1 MNDKNICSAV
11 RDLLP
16 LYSDGVLSNDTET
29 FIREHLETCTACQQV
44 YISQSEQKQQ
54 DNGLEFQETKER
66 QHYKRIAVK
75 IKRRRIALLCGAVAL
90 LLLVFFMSA
99 SMFQYAVVSGRC
111 MEPTVLDSEKY
122 VVNKWSYVIQR
133 PKRND
138 IIVYERNGIYYLT
151 RIVGLPGELTEMQ
164 DGILYVNSNP
174 MNTNI
179 DTDTVSDVET
189 VSDAATNFKTDEKSD
204 IESNIKSDFET
215 DVRTDIAPAI
225 TYPRNYILAEKKL
238 AEDEYMV
245 IPDNLSEGGDS
256 VHYIQGSE
264 ITGKV
269 IITH

>member
-29 FIREHLETCTACQQV
+29 FIREHLETCAACQQV

-151 RIVGLPGELTEMQ
+151 RIVGLPGELTEMR

-174 MNTNI
+174 MHTNI
-179 DTDTVSDVET
+179 DTGTDVE
-189 VSDAATNFKTDEKSD
+189 
-204 IESNIKSDFET
+204 
-215 DVRTDIAPAI
+215 PAI
-225 TYPRNYILAEKKL
+225 NYPRNYILAEKKL
-238 AEDEYMV
+238 AEDEYLV
-245 IPDNLSEGGDS
+245 LPDNLSESGDS

>member
-29 FIREHLETCTACQQV
+29 FIREHLETCAACQQV
-44 YISQSEQKQQ
+44 YISQSKQKQQ
-54 DNGLEFQETKER
+54 DNRLEFQETKER

-111 MEPTVLDSEKY
+111 MEPTVLDGEKY

-151 RIVGLPGELTEMQ
+151 RIVGLPGELTEMR

-174 MNTNI
+174 MHTNI
-179 DTDTVSDVET
+179 DTD
-189 VSDAATNFKTDEKSD
+189 AATDFNTDEKSD
-204 IESNIKSDFET
+204 IKSNIKSGFET
-215 DVRTDIAPAI
+215 DVGTDVEPAI
-225 TYPRNYILAEKKL
+225 NYPHNYILTEKKL
-238 AEDEYMV
+238 AEDEYLV
-245 IPDNLSEGGDS
+245 LPDNLSESGDS

>member
-29 FIREHLETCTACQQV
+29 FIREHLETCAACQQV

-75 IKRRRIALLCGAVAL
+75 IKRRRIALLCGAVVL

-111 MEPTVLDSEKY
+111 MEPTVFDGEKY

-138 IIVYERNGIYYLT
+138 IIVYERNGIYNLT
-151 RIVGLPGELTEMQ
+151 RIAGLPGELTEMR

-174 MNTNI
+174 MHTNI
-179 DTDTVSDVET
+179 DTDTVSD
-189 VSDAATNFKTDEKSD
+189 A
-204 IESNIKSDFET
+204 ET
-215 DVRTDIAPAI
+215 DVEPAI
-225 TYPRNYILAEKKL
+225 NYPRNYILAEKKL
-238 AEDEYMV
+238 AEDEYLV
-245 IPDNLSEGGDS
+245 LPDNLSESGDS

-264 ITGKV
+264 IAGKV